1 VVFVEAFL
9 EKLQLFYF
17 LEGVFMFAVIF
28 HADIAQLD
36 DEYFAT
42 AKQMRELALT
52 QYGCLD
58 FIAITEGER
67 EIAIS
72 YWPSLE
78 HIRQWK
84 QNAEH
89 LHAQQAGRGRWY
101 KSYKVEVV
109 EVVRRY
115 QQP

>member
-1 VVFVEAFL
+1 M
-9 EKLQLFYF
+9 Y
-17 LEGVFMFAVIF
+17 AVIF
-28 HADIAQLD
+28 HAEIAQLD

-42 AKQMRELALT
+42 AKQMRELAMT

-58 FIAITEGER
+58 FVVTTEGNR

-72 YWPSLE
+72 YWPSLD
-78 HIRQWK
+78 HIKHWK

-89 LHAQQAGRGRWY
+89 LQAQQQGRARWY

-109 EVVRRY
+109 ELLRTYEFHSPR
-115 QQP
+115 

>member
-1 VVFVEAFL
+1 M
-9 EKLQLFYF
+9 Y
-17 LEGVFMFAVIF
+17 AVIF
-28 HADIAQLD
+28 HAEIAQLD

-42 AKQMRELALT
+42 AKQMRELAIT
-52 QYGCLD
+52 QYGCLE
-58 FIAITEGER
+58 FVATTEGTR

-72 YWPSLE
+72 YWQSLE
-78 HIRQWK
+78 HIQHWK

-89 LHAQQAGRGRWY
+89 LQAQQQGRARWY

-109 EVVRRY
+109 EVLRSY

>member
-1 VVFVEAFL
+1 
-9 EKLQLFYF
+9 
-17 LEGVFMFAVIF
+17 MFAVIF
-28 HADIAQLD
+28 HAEIAQLD
-36 DEYFAT
+36 DAYFAT
-42 AKQMRELALT
+42 AKQMRELAIT

-58 FIAITEGER
+58 FVARTEGER

-78 HIRQWK
+78 HIQRWK

-89 LHAQQAGRGRWY
+89 LQAQQQGRVSWY

-109 EVVRRY
+109 EVLRSY
-115 QQP
+115 SQP

>member
-1 VVFVEAFL
+1 
-9 EKLQLFYF
+9 
-17 LEGVFMFAVIF
+17 MFAVIF

-36 DEYFAT
+36 NEYFAM
-42 AKQMRELALT
+42 AKQMRELALA

-58 FIAITEGER
+58 FVATTEGDR

-78 HIRQWK
+78 HIRRWK

-89 LHAQQAGRGRWY
+89 LGAQQRGMTRWY
-101 KSYKVEVV
+101 RSYKVEVV
-109 EVVRRY
+109 EIIRSY
-115 QQP
+115 QQH